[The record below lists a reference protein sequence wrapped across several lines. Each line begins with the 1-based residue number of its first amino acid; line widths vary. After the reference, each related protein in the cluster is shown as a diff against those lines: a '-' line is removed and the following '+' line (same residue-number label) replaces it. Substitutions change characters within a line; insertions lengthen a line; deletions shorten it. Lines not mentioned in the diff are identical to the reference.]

1 MMALRSYLKKSGA
14 QAFEVGGSWGASDL
28 MRAYAWPGKLA
39 GGGRIAIIELGGAYL
54 HTDTEKFCAANK
66 IPVPSVKQVS
76 VGASPTNM
84 KDEASGEVALDVQ
97 VAAAAYSVATGKAAD
112 ITIIWASDIAP
123 GIRAATAAGMD
134 VFSDSWGD
142 DEALWPLS
150 ALLDLEQACIEATNA
165 GMVVLAASGDNDSS
179 DGGPTRANV
188 DAPASCPHAIGCGGT
203 TRYRDTVVPPA
214 PREIVW
220 NDSPGNSF
228 GDGTGGGYSTVFP
241 VQPWQA
247 GAPNGPGRMVPDVAG
262 NADPATGW
270 RIWLSGREEVFGG
283 TSAVAP
289 LYAGLLA
296 ACGTKLGWIGP
307 KLWLNHLAFTDVVDG
322 DNGKFRARPGPD
334 SCTGIGSPI
343 GMRISASLGAMHQ
356 T

>member
-1 MMALRSYLKKSGA
+1 MAVHNYLKRQTAG
-14 QAFEVGGSWGASDL
+14 FTVGGSWGASDL
-28 MRAYAWPGKLA
+28 MRAYAWPTKLA

-54 HTDTEKFCAANK
+54 HADTEKFCAANK

-112 ITIIWASDIAP
+112 ITIIWCADIAA
-123 GIRAATAAGMD
+123 GVRAATAAGFD
-134 VFSDSWGD
+134 VCSCSWGA
-142 DEALWPLS
+142 DEGLWGMAP
-150 ALLDLEQACIEATNA
+150 LLDMEQACIEATNA
-165 GMVVLAASGDNDSS
+165 GVVFLAASGDNDSS
-179 DGGPTRANV
+179 DGGPTPANV

-203 TRYRDTVVPPA
+203 TRFRDTVIPPA
-214 PREIVW
+214 PKEIVW
-220 NDSPGNSF
+220 NDTPGGAN
-228 GDGTGGGYSTVFP
+228 GDGTGGGFSTVFVP
-241 VQPWQA
+241 MPLWQA

-270 RIWLSGREEVFGG
+270 RVWLNGKEEVFGG

-296 ACGTKLGWIGP
+296 ACGKKLGWITP

-322 DNGKFRARPGPD
+322 DNGMFRARPGPD
-334 SCTGIGSPI
+334 ACTGIGSPI
-343 GMRISASLGAMHQ
+343 GMRISALLGAMHQ
-356 T
+356 A